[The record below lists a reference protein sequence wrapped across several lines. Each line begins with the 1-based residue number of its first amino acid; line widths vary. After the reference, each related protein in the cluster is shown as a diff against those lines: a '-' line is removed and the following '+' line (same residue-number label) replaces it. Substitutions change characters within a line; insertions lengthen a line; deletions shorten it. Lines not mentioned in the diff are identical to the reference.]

1 MSQLAN
7 TSTTPPEPNIGDAFS
22 WPMRDPEWISKLL
35 LMGLIGLIPIV
46 GALQQ
51 LGWML
56 TGLDNLRAGRYEV
69 PPARFRYARRG
80 VWLFV
85 ASLIYGV
92 ITMVIFYAVLA
103 LMIVAIMAVTPR
115 QPGASGES
123 SSGSPPL
130 LVFPLMFAT
139 MGLFGLVFLAL
150 FLFVPVAIEFIDRR
164 ALGGA
169 FNIPGFLRAILAS
182 PREAI
187 AAGALALV
195 SYLISGLG
203 TYLCWIGVI
212 FTFPYSLAVLAGVL
226 RWYEVRAKAGSLPV

>member
-1 MSQLAN
+1 MN
-7 TSTTPPEPNIGDAFS
+7 EPVDGSTASPDVNIGDAFS

-123 SSGSPPL
+123 SSGTPL
-130 LVFPLMFAT
+130 LVFPVMFAA

-169 FNIPGFLRAILAS
+169 FNIPGFLRAILVS

-226 RWYEVRAKAGSLPV
+226 RWYEVRAKPGSLPV